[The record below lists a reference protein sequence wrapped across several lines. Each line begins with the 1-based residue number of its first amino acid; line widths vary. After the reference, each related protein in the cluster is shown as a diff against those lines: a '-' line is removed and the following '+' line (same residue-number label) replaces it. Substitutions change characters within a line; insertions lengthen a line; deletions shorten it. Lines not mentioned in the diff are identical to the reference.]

1 MRHVEMA
8 GILQHTKQQNFI
20 VSTHS
25 RHRRRKETE
34 EKAKVVPVIWGTYL
48 NATLTF
54 LSKDDI
60 DKKCW
65 KVGGLVWC
73 ETA

>member
-1 MRHVEMA
+1 MLAYDEQFEVLRSELDVRHVEMA

-34 EKAKVVPVIWGTYL
+34 EKAKVVPVI
-48 NATLTF
+48 
-54 LSKDDI
+54 
-60 DKKCW
+60 
-65 KVGGLVWC
+65 
-73 ETA
+73 